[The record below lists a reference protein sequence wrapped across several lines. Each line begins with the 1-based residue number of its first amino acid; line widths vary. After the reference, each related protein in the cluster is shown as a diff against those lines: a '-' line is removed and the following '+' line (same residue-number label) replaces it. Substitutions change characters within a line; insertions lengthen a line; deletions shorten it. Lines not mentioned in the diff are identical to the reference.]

1 MLTYLTAGE
10 SHGPQLTAIIDG
22 LPAGLTIDID
32 RLNFQL
38 ARRQKGYGRGGRMK
52 IEKDR
57 ADVVSGI
64 RHGKTL
70 GSPITLVVKNR
81 DWENW
86 TEIMHPFDPM
96 PDDLGLKK
104 ERLAKHT
111 TKPRPG
117 HADLPG
123 GVKWNHKDLR
133 NVLERAS
140 ARETAARTA
149 VGSVAR
155 QFLEAFEIRFAS
167 HVVRIGEVALPDDH
181 PRPPID
187 EIVAITEDSEVR
199 CIDSRTADEMK
210 EAIRQAKKKRDSL
223 GGCVEIVVSGLPIGL
238 GGLSQ
243 WSDRLDGKL
252 AQALMSVHSVKGV
265 EVGLGFKAA
274 EAPGSQ
280 VHDEIYYEKNSN
292 PKMRDFYRK
301 TNRAGGLE
309 GGITNGEE
317 LVLRVASKPISTL
330 NQPLKTVDVATKEA
344 EEAMVERTDNCVVP
358 ALGVVCEA
366 VVALVLADAFMHRFG
381 ADNMEQIRT
390 NWQAWLDSEY

>member
-22 LPAGLTIDID
+22 LPAGLTIDLD
-32 RLNFQL
+32 QLNFQL

-57 ADVVSGI
+57 AQVVSGL
-64 RHGKTL
+64 RHGRSI
-70 GSPITLVVKNR
+70 GSPITVVIPNK

-86 TEIMHPFDPM
+86 TEIMDPFKPL
-96 PDDLGLKK
+96 PKKLGLKK

-123 GVKWNHKDLR
+123 GVKWQHHDLR

-149 VGSVAR
+149 IGSLAR

-167 HVVRIGEVALPDDH
+167 HVVRIGDVALPDTTK
-181 PRPPID
+181 RPPVDKIA
-187 EIVAITEDSEVR
+187 AITEDSEVR
-199 CIDSRTADEMK
+199 CIDEKIGDEMK
-210 EAIRQAKKKRDSL
+210 EAIRLAKKKRDSL
-223 GGCVEIVVSGLPIGL
+223 GGIVEIIVSGLPIGL
-238 GGLSQ
+238 GGLAQ

-265 EVGLGFKAA
+265 EIGMGFGAAAALG
-274 EAPGSQ
+274 SN
-280 VHDEIYYEKNSN
+280 VHDEIFYDKKGDPRKKN
-292 PKMRDFYRK
+292 FFRK

-309 GGITNGEE
+309 GGMTNGED

-330 NQPLKTVDVATKEA
+330 NQPLKTVDVKSKKA

-381 ADNMEQIRT
+381 SDNMDQIRR
-390 NWQAWLDSEY
+390 NFQSWLASEY